1 MAWYDIFTG
10 GLGTAIT
17 GVANE
22 LIDTPLEKAQAQ
34 AIKVKAMDP
43 NGNMRRGLSVFA
55 CRAYGFYLVTTV
67 ILIFMSVWNIG
78 GDTCTGITETGVDAC
93 RANADIAAE
102 RMTALFLPITGSWA
116 AIVSASFGVNAT
128 NSIKERP

>member
-17 GVANE
+17 GIANE

-34 AIKVKAMDP
+34 VLKIKAMDP
-43 NGNMRRGLSVFA
+43 NGAMRRGLSVFA

-67 ILIFMSVWNIG
+67 VLIFMSVWGVG
-78 GDTCTGITETGVDAC
+78 GETCTTTGEIIAC
-93 RANADIAAE
+93 QANADLAAA
-102 RMTALFLPITGSWA
+102 RMTDLFTPITASWA
-116 AIVSASFGVNAT
+116 GIVSASFGVNGM
-128 NSIKERP
+128 NSYKGA

>member
-17 GVANE
+17 GIANE

-34 AIKVKAMDP
+34 VLKIKAMDP
-43 NGNMRRGLSVFA
+43 NGAMRRGLSVFA

-67 ILIFMSVWNIG
+67 VLIFMSVWGVG
-78 GDTCTGITETGVDAC
+78 GETCTTTGEVIAC
-93 RANADIAAE
+93 QANADLAAA
-102 RMTALFLPITGSWA
+102 RMTDLFTPITASWA
-116 AIVSASFGVNAT
+116 GIVSASFGVNGM
-128 NSIKERP
+128 NSYKGA